1 MGATDPRPLPQR
13 PPGGGA
19 RFVPPRP
26 RRLRRAARH
35 RARAGTEGAAAR
47 DPRPG
52 SSTRGHGQAR
62 ADLLERAAD
71 PGLEELIRLAQSHH
85 ENWAGER
92 SDRDHLA
99 QAQHSVEVFERAG
112 DQRRLAKALLERGLA
127 WGVLGSAAI
136 GEPDIRRAIDLA
148 RSTGDRWQEGWS
160 RNMLAIANWSRGPIS
175 VEDALRG
182 CQEQLASFDWGPPG
196 PLGLW
201 STLGY
206 CTPRPDARP
215 RLARGAACG
224 RRDTR
229 ERHSRRTRRHT
240 PPHGPDAH
248 AHRRRRKRRDRA
260 AGRPRSLDEH
270 HTHRPRSSHA
280 RKPSWPSWPTGAA
293 SCKRPKSWSPLR
305 GTRPQ
310 TTSKPRFDGDSP
322 RRSSSHGTDAQSLHW
337 NSRTRP

>member
-1 MGATDPRPLPQR
+1 MARLEPTCSNEPQIPVSRSSSAWRSRITRTGRGSAVIATTS
-13 PPGGGA
+13 
-19 RFVPPRP
+19 P
-26 RRLRRAARH
+26 RRSTRSRSSSARATSEGLRKRCSSAGWPGESSDQPRKENRTSAGRSISPAQPAIDGRKDGRGTCSQSPTGAAGRSPSRMPSGAARSSS
-35 RARAGTEGAAAR
+35 
-47 DPRPG
+47 RP
-52 SSTRGHGQAR
+52 
-62 ADLLERAAD
+62 
-71 PGLEELIRLAQSHH
+71 
-85 ENWAGER
+85 
-92 SDRDHLA
+92 
-99 QAQHSVEVFERAG
+99 
-112 DQRRLAKALLERGLA
+112 
-127 WGVLGSAAI
+127 
-136 GEPDIRRAIDLA
+136 
-148 RSTGDRWQEGWS
+148 STGDRPARSGS
-160 RNMLAIANWSRGPIS
+160 GRRSA
-175 VEDALRG
+175 
-182 CQEQLASFDWGPPG
+182 
-196 PLGLW
+196 
-201 STLGY
+201 T

-293 SCKRPKSWSPLR
+293 SCKRPRSWSPLR